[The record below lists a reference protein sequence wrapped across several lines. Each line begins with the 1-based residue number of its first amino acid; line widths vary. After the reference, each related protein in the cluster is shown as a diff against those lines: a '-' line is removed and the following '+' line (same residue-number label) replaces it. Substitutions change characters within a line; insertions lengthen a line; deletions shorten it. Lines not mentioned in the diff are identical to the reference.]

1 MSQRRRNQRT
11 RLDEEVAEEIEAAEA
26 AGIDRQIQSTQPIQ
40 ARSKLGWSIRRD
52 LKKACQQ
59 IALDDGMKDYEALEM
74 LLDEAL
80 AARTATKVE
89 K

>member
-1 MSQRRRNQRT
+1 MSQRRRNPRT
-11 RLDEEVAEEIEAAEA
+11 QQFD
-26 AGIDRQIQSTQPIQ
+26 P
-40 ARSKLGWSIRRD
+40 KLGWQIRLD

-59 IALDDGMKDYEALEM
+59 IALDDDMKDYEVLEM

-80 AARTATKVE
+80 AARAASKAE